1 VLQYF
6 NCKLLHLPFQKKLA
20 LTSISVCISIAASS
34 ISNLG
39 LDKGS
44 NYIFL
49 FPVSFVPSVSFAGFM
64 IASISISSSSSM
76 SLSASP
82 VLAGCLVS
90 LDRASRVRD
99 RKYEMLLPIRAL
111 SRSLTSGSLSF
122 SSLILS

>member
-76 SLSASP
+76 SLCASP
-82 VLAGCLVS
+82 

-99 RKYEMLLPIRAL
+99 RKYEMLLPRRAL